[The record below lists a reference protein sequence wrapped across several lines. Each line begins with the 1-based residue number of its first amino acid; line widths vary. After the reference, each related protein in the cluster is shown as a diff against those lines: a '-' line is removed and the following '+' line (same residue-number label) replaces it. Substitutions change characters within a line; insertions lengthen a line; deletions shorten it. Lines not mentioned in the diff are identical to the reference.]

1 MEVHQSVIADFF
13 VEEAVFM
20 KTLDELYQQMLK
32 RAAEGK
38 PVGVDGDPKLID
50 CLAHPDDHPLIWR
63 VKPCLCP
70 PDEPHHCQEACD
82 WGLLRLVPTAL
93 PSTIASASAARP
105 VSTPASSIR

>member
-1 MEVHQSVIADFF
+1 
-13 VEEAVFM
+13 M

-32 RAAEGK
+32 RAADGK

-70 PDEPHHCQEACD
+70 PDEPRPGPMAS
-82 WGLLRLVPTAL
+82 
-93 PSTIASASAARP
+93 PSTIASASAARL
-105 VSTPASSIR
+105 VSMLVSSIP

>member
-1 MEVHQSVIADFF
+1 
-13 VEEAVFM
+13 M

-70 PDEPHHCQEACD
+70 PDEPITARKPVI
-82 WGLLRLVPTAL
+82 GAPLRLVPTAL
-93 PSTIASASAARP
+93 PSTTASASAARP
-105 VSTPASSIR
+105 VSTLVSSIR